1 MLNDKGENL
10 TGPGSCAL
18 PRVGPDGS
26 PRLLE
31 GLCRPGL
38 AVQSDFA
45 VPLLRS
51 VESSPLSL
59 RSFLKGPYYTL
70 VKLRRSPCACGA
82 AESQKEGGGGARA
95 GWGGGGGEGGEPALG
110 SL

>member
-1 MLNDKGENL
+1 MGMASAAMLNDKGENL

-18 PRVGPDGS
+18 PPVGPDGS

-51 VESSPLSL
+51 VESSPLSPL
-59 RSFLKGPYYTL
+59 S
-70 VKLRRSPCACGA
+70 
-82 AESQKEGGGGARA
+82 
-95 GWGGGGGEGGEPALG
+95 ALSSRG
-110 SL
+110 LITHL